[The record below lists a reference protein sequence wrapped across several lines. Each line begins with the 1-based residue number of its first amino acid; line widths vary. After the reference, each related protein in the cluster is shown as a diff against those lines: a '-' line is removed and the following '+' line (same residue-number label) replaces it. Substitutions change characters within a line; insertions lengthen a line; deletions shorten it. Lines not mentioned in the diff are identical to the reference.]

1 MRRRK
6 KPKVTSPTIVGVRME
21 AFIINSLDRYIHAY
35 NEENP
40 FVRMTRSGLIRA
52 IVTEHLTKK
61 GALSDT
67 DF

>member
-1 MRRRK
+1 
-6 KPKVTSPTIVGVRME
+6 ME

-67 DF
+67 EF